1 MSEIF
6 VEEENT
12 VYELDAECL
21 KRKEEIKRKE
31 EQKRKEQEKRQKGQE
46 KIRNKNSYQAQK
58 TTCRKQNQT
67 NLWLLCL
74 LFLIMH

>member
-21 KRKEEIKRKE
+21 
-31 EQKRKEQEKRQKGQE
+31 
-46 KIRNKNSYQAQK
+46 IRNKNSYHAQK
-58 TTCRKQNQT
+58 TKAICRKQNQP
-67 NLWLLCL
+67 NIWILCL
-74 LFLIMH
+74 LFLIVR

>member
-21 KRKEEIKRKE
+21 KRKEE
-31 EQKRKEQEKRQKGQE
+31 QKRRQRDSKE
-46 KIRNKNSYQAQK
+46 IRNKNSYHAQK
-58 TTCRKQNQT
+58 TKAICRKQNQPKI
-67 NLWLLCL
+67 WILCL
-74 LFLIMH
+74 LFLIVR

>member
-21 KRKEEIKRKE
+21 KEKKNKREDRGIQRK
-31 EQKRKEQEKRQKGQE
+31 
-46 KIRNKNSYQAQK
+46 
-58 TTCRKQNQT
+58 
-67 NLWLLCL
+67 
-74 LFLIMH
+74 

>member
-21 KRKEEIKRKE
+21 KRKEE
-31 EQKRKEQEKRQKGQE
+31 QKRRQRDSKE
-46 KIRNKNSYQAQK
+46 IRNKNSYHAQK
-58 TTCRKQNQT
+58 TKAICRKQNQPNT
-67 NLWLLCL
+67 WILCL
-74 LFLIMH
+74 LFLIVR

>member
-21 KRKEEIKRKE
+21 KRKEE
-31 EQKRKEQEKRQKGQE
+31 QKRKEQEKKDQRE
-46 KIRNKNSYQAQK
+46 KQNKNSYKAQK
-58 TTCRKQNQT
+58 TMCKKQNRSD
-67 NLWLLCL
+67 LWILCL
-74 LFLIMH
+74 LFLILR

>member
-21 KRKEEIKRKE
+21 KRKEE
-31 EQKRKEQEKRQKGQE
+31 QKRRQRDSKE
-46 KIRNKNSYQAQK
+46 IRNKNSYHTQK
-58 TTCRKQNQT
+58 TKAICRKQNQP
-67 NLWLLCL
+67 NIWILCL
-74 LFLIMH
+74 LFLIVR

>member
-21 KRKEEIKRKE
+21 KRKEE
-31 EQKRKEQEKRQKGQE
+31 QKRRQRDSKE
-46 KIRNKNSYQAQK
+46 IK
-58 TTCRKQNQT
+58 TVIMHRKQKQYVENKISRIYGFYV
-67 NLWLLCL
+67 CY
-74 LFLIMH
+74 F

>member
-21 KRKEEIKRKE
+21 KRKEE
-31 EQKRKEQEKRQKGQE
+31 QKRRQRDSKE
-46 KIRNKNSYQAQK
+46 IRNKNSYHAQK
-58 TTCRKQNQT
+58 TKAICRKQNQPT
-67 NLWLLCL
+67 IWILCL
-74 LFLIMH
+74 LFLIVR

>member
-21 KRKEEIKRKE
+21 KRKEE
-31 EQKRKEQEKRQKGQE
+31 QEKTEGFKG
-46 KIRNKNSYQAQK
+46 NKK
-58 TTCRKQNQT
+58 
-67 NLWLLCL
+67 
-74 LFLIMH
+74 

>member
-21 KRKEEIKRKE
+21 KRKEE
-31 EQKRKEQEKRQKGQE
+31 QKRRQRDSKE
-46 KIRNKNSYQAQK
+46 IRNKNSYQNEDASLRHPHF
-58 TTCRKQNQT
+58 T
-67 NLWLLCL
+67 
-74 LFLIMH
+74 F

>member
-21 KRKEEIKRKE
+21 KRKEE
-31 EQKRKEQEKRQKGQE
+31 QKRRQRDSKE
-46 KIRNKNSYQAQK
+46 IRNKNSYHPQK
-58 TTCRKQNQT
+58 TKAICRKQHQPNI
-67 NLWLLCL
+67 WILCL
-74 LFLIMH
+74 LFLIVR

>member
-21 KRKEEIKRKE
+21 KRKEE
-31 EQKRKEQEKRQKGQE
+31 QKRRQRDSKE
-46 KIRNKNSYQAQK
+46 IRNKNSLYK
-58 TTCRKQNQT
+58 SKVRYN
-67 NLWLLCL
+67 
-74 LFLIMH
+74 FL

>member
-21 KRKEEIKRKE
+21 KRKEE
-31 EQKRKEQEKRQKGQE
+31 QKRRQRDSKE
-46 KIRNKNSYQAQK
+46 IRNKNSIYIPRCCFLVGRDGFVKPRRENRPQDAF
-58 TTCRKQNQT
+58 
-67 NLWLLCL
+67 LIL
-74 LFLIMH
+74 LFESIFL

>member
-21 KRKEEIKRKE
+21 KRKEE
-31 EQKRKEQEKRQKGQE
+31 QKRRQRDSKE
-46 KIRNKNSYQAQK
+46 IRNKNSYHAQK
-58 TTCRKQNQT
+58 TKAICRKQNQS
-67 NLWLLCL
+67 NIWILCL
-74 LFLIMH
+74 LFLIVR

>member
-21 KRKEEIKRKE
+21 KRKEE
-31 EQKRKEQEKRQKGQE
+31 
-46 KIRNKNSYQAQK
+46 QK
-58 TTCRKQNQT
+58 TEGFKGNKK
-67 NLWLLCL
+67 
-74 LFLIMH
+74 

>member
-21 KRKEEIKRKE
+21 KRKEE
-31 EQKRKEQEKRQKGQE
+31 QKRRQRDSKE
-46 KIRNKNSYQAQK
+46 IRNKNSYHAQK
-58 TTCRKQNQT
+58 RKAICRKQNQP
-67 NLWLLCL
+67 NIWILCL
-74 LFLIMH
+74 LFLIVR

>member
-21 KRKEEIKRKE
+21 KRKEE
-31 EQKRKEQEKRQKGQE
+31 QKRRQRDSKE
-46 KIRNKNSYQAQK
+46 IRNKNSYHAQK
-58 TTCRKQNQT
+58 TKAICRNQNQP
-67 NLWLLCL
+67 NIWILCL
-74 LFLIMH
+74 LFLIVR

>member
-21 KRKEEIKRKE
+21 KRKEE
-31 EQKRKEQEKRQKGQE
+31 QKRRQRDSKE
-46 KIRNKNSYQAQK
+46 IRNKNSYHAQK
-58 TTCRKQNQT
+58 TKAICRKQSR
-67 NLWLLCL
+67 
-74 LFLIMH
+74 

>member
-21 KRKEEIKRKE
+21 KRKEE
-31 EQKRKEQEKRQKGQE
+31 QKRRQRDSKE
-46 KIRNKNSYQAQK
+46 IRNKNSYHAQK
-58 TTCRKQNQT
+58 TKAICRKQNHP
-67 NLWLLCL
+67 NIWILCL
-74 LFLIMH
+74 LFLIVR